1 MPYAWRAMTKM
12 PALRAPSLRPVLS
25 LAFAFTLLL
34 LGCKD
39 SQSAASGPSTP
50 VPGLKTDFL
59 FKTLEGKP
67 LGPKDFRGQVVVV
80 DFWATWCGPCHIQTK
95 ILEPIVHDYQGKG
108 VQFLAANVGE
118 DTETVRAFLKR
129 RPIPY
134 TVLMDPEDVA
144 GELGVMA
151 LPTLMVIDKKGQ
163 VSYFEPGLADGQT
176 IREALRQ
183 AGA

>member
-1 MPYAWRAMTKM
+1 MKRMPRSA
-12 PALRAPSLRPVLS
+12 RPFRTVLS
-25 LAFAFTLLL
+25 LAFALTLVLF
-34 LGCKD
+34 GCRD
-39 SQSAASGPSTP
+39 GQSEAVAGPSGPAP
-50 VPGLKTDFL
+50 RTDFRL
-59 FKTLEGKP
+59 ETLEGRP
-67 LGPKDFRGQVVVV
+67 LGPRDFRGQVVVV

-95 ILEPIVHDYQGKG
+95 ILEPIHKDFKGKG

-118 DTETVRAFLKR
+118 DTDTVRAFLAK

-151 LPTLMVIDKKGQ
+151 LPTLLIIDKKGR
-163 VSYFEPGLADGQT
+163 VSYFEPGLADGPT
-176 IREALRQ
+176 IRQALRQ